1 MSDTPTWTEPD
12 EYGVRHCVECG
23 CAIEG
28 NHHSAACI
36 DKRMAE
42 GYADPERAA
51 AQQDA
56 VGGTTIGIAI
66 SRILL
71 RVSTHSSPNDFHE
84 ADVADIRAYIV
95 TLEARLAKSEKQAAL
110 ANANERASSGALID
124 PTCHH
129 YEGIKCFHTKDCSI
143 DKKRERCPFDDHQSG
158 TLVEAPTCEVCGGSG
173 DGKPFNEVF
182 MDGKSPRKSPCIHC
196 RGTGYEPMVPLSKF
210 GNAEYHALAGL
221 MDGKTPNDEII
232 RRLRAE
238 SVPLSSAE
246 ALHDAVQPILSGDL
260 KPSEYRGIGQ
270 TIVAY
275 SVPASCIGAILAA
288 DYKYRALGGE

>member
-1 MSDTPTWTEPD
+1 MSDLSKLHEAATPAPWGDKALPTDPL
-12 EYGVRHCVECG
+12 YGGYEDVVFEDS
-23 CAIEG
+23 EG
-28 NHHSAACI
+28 NTLVSYV
-36 DKRMAE
+36 DDE
-42 GYADPERAA
+42 G
-51 AQQDA
+51 
-56 VGGTTIGIAI
+56 
-66 SRILL
+66 IL
-71 RVSTHSSPNDFHE
+71 ND
-84 ADVADIRAYIV
+84 ADIHLIV
-95 TLEARLAKSEKQAAL
+95 KLRSDYA
-110 ANANERASSGALID
+110 SGALID

-238 SVPLSSAE
+238 SVPLGSVE
-246 ALHDAVQPILSGDL
+246 ALVAAAWAVRNSYHWRDDALMDAL
-260 KPSEYRGIGQ
+260 Y
-270 TIVAY
+270 
-275 SVPASCIGAILAA
+275 AA
-288 DYKYRALGGE
+288 LDALPEETA